1 MTLHIT
7 HYTLHINGGH
17 YALTKTYQQR
27 KFEQQNKDH
36 DHDHYLDYHHHIHR
50 QPPCVTKKKLGDNF
64 VFGFVLL
71 STKSKKK
78 KKRERTSLL

>member
-1 MTLHIT
+1 MSTLMQIRNRGHYTLIEIETDDIT
-7 HYTLHINGGH
+7 HYTLHINRGH

-50 QPPCVTKKKLGDNF
+50 QPPCVTKKKAW
-64 VFGFVLL
+64 
-71 STKSKKK
+71 
-78 KKRERTSLL
+78 